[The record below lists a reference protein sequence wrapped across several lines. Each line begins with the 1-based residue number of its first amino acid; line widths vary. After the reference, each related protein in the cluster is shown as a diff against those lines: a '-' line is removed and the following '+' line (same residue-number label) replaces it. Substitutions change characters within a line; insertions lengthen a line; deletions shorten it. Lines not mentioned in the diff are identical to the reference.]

1 MLISFPMN
9 EVIRTD
15 LHIYSDASEEVIAAV
30 KYLKVS
36 RTENEYEFDFVFGK
50 SKLSLRHGHIL
61 PRLELCSVVLSSE
74 IAIAVTRQLNNQVD
88 ATYFY
93 FDSKVVLG
101 Y

>member
-36 RTENEYEFDFVFGK
+36 RTENEYEFDFLYLVNPNSHLDMGI
-50 SKLSLRHGHIL
+50 SYL
-61 PRLELCSVVLSSE
+61 
-74 IAIAVTRQLNNQVD
+74 D
-88 ATYFY
+88 
-93 FDSKVVLG
+93 
-101 Y
+101 